1 MDTQHLASQLSVSHQ
16 VVASEAQITERDAL
30 LLTVQL
36 QDLAIKQAI
45 QLATHDQGLT
55 AQDGTQQ
62 QTVALQTAS
71 QAQLGASAALQQPN
85 VALFTADS
93 PIGYQELAASATM
106 QQQALIQLIQEL
118 AAGAG
123 VPALLIQD
131 LGAVAAIRQQAADA
145 HIRQLVGGARIQQ
158 EAAATL
164 IANIE
169 ARATAEAAEQRQAAA
184 EQQQTAADL
193 HERLL
198 IDLARAKCERAQA
211 NGLLASAQTERD
223 TAHALVQKLQS
234 DLNKALA
241 VPSVDPQVR
250 GPVIA
255 VLVVQQGRTVP
266 VQHVRVAPA
275 RHRLFVGAQTPFAGQ
290 HKATGML
297 FLAAAQRCCKLA
309 KGCLHGVQQHAPV
322 KTQDPLQP
330 PVAGAAARRIPC
342 VLVRGRHLR
351 LSHRVLGQRAWP
363 GGPQAQQHQR

>member
-1 MDTQHLASQLSVSHQ
+1 MHTQHLASQLSASHQ
-16 VVASEAQITERDAL
+16 VVASEARITERDAL

-45 QLATHDQGLT
+45 QLATHDQCLT

-145 HIRQLVGGARIQQ
+145 HIRQLDGGARIQQ

-266 VQHVRVAPA
+266 VQHVRVTPA

-290 HKATGML
+290 HKQLACSSCSSAKVLQTGQRLLAWGAT
-297 FLAAAQRCCKLA
+297 ACARQDTRPSSTPCCRCCSEA
-309 KGCLHGVQQHAPV
+309 YPM
-322 KTQDPLQP
+322 
-330 PVAGAAARRIPC
+330 
-342 VLVRGRHLR
+342 
-351 LSHRVLGQRAWP
+351 RAC
-363 GGPQAQQHQR
+363 